1 VKPGK
6 TGTHAGFQQPIK
18 YWVPSIAPT
27 ELVQLPDNW
36 GKYSKQL
43 VMGTLKE
50 ESLVFMTITPAGV
63 VTGEK
68 RIKVGERIRD
78 LDIDENKNIVATTD
92 SGKIM
97 VFKLNK

>member
-1 VKPGK
+1 L
-6 TGTHAGFQQPIK
+6 QQPIK

-50 ESLVFMTITPAGV
+50 ESLVFMTINAQNQITSEERV
-63 VTGEK
+63 N
-68 RIKVGERIRD
+68 VGERIRD
-78 LDIDENKNIVATTD
+78 LDVDENRSLVATTD

>member
-1 VKPGK
+1 
-6 TGTHAGFQQPIK
+6 
-18 YWVPSIAPT
+18 
-27 ELVQLPDNW
+27 VQLPDNW

-50 ESLVFMTITPAGV
+50 ESLVFMTINAQNQITSEERV
-63 VTGEK
+63 N
-68 RIKVGERIRD
+68 VGERIRD
-78 LDIDENKNIVATTD
+78 LDVDENRSLVATTD